1 MVCDYHLDVGVALA
15 EQVHVR
21 EVGVAHAHDE
31 NGEGQCSGLLDLLHR
46 LLHVV
51 DDTWYAQTTPRL
63 STRRCGGGEVG
74 LTVGDDE
81 EDQVRLLASC
91 GSVGGVR
98 GGLVD
103 DLGEVGRSAELHL
116 RERSPVALEQALD
129 ALGLRLLVV
138 EREREAVGH
147 AVPEW
152 YLCAIPKRLC
162 VCVCVCVCECALGES
177 TNR

>member
-1 MVCDYHLDVGVALA
+1 V
-15 EQVHVR
+15 E
-21 EVGVAHAHDE
+21 
-31 NGEGQCSGLLDLLHR
+31 
-46 LLHVV
+46 
-51 DDTWYAQTTPRL
+51 
-63 STRRCGGGEVG
+63 

-81 EDQVRLLASC
+81 EDQVRLPAAY

-129 ALGLRLLVV
+129 ALGLRPLVV

-147 AVPEW
+147 AVSEW

-162 VCVCVCVCECALGES
+162 VWCVWCVCVVRVLGES

>member
-1 MVCDYHLDVGVALA
+1 M
-15 EQVHVR
+15 
-21 EVGVAHAHDE
+21 
-31 NGEGQCSGLLDLLHR
+31 
-46 LLHVV
+46 
-51 DDTWYAQTTPRL
+51 
-63 STRRCGGGEVG
+63 G

-91 GSVGGVR
+91 GSVGGVS

-152 YLCAIPKRLC
+152 YLCAIPKRLWC
-162 VCVCVCVCECALGES
+162 VCVSA
-177 TNR
+177 R